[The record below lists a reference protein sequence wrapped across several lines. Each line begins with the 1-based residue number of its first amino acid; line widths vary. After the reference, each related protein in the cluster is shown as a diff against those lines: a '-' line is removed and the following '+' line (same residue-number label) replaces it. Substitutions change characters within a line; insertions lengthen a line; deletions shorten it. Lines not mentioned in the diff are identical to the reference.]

1 MLSAVLISDVAVGVY
16 HIASLK
22 DAGKKSFG
30 ISKIQD
36 QVLIQSLINKV
47 MQSLANL

>member
-1 MLSAVLISDVAVGVY
+1 MLSAVLKSDVAVGVY

-22 DAGKKSFG
+22 DAGKKSFR

-47 MQSLANL
+47 M